1 VPASSFDE
9 DASDAGATRALS
21 SIATANFETELRP
34 SEARQVL
41 FVSGDSLASKRV
53 CVTSSLNIVMR
64 QSISLT
70 STWGERLQQP
80 GGPASLD
87 LLVNRVETL

>member
-9 DASDAGATRALS
+9 DASDAGAIRALS

-41 FVSGDSLASKRV
+41 FVSGDSLASTRV
-53 CVTSSLNIVMR
+53 CVT
-64 QSISLT
+64 
-70 STWGERLQQP
+70 
-80 GGPASLD
+80 
-87 LLVNRVETL
+87 